1 MDLSPTHH
9 RLQDWYRVHGRH
21 HLPWRNT
28 DDPYAIYIS
37 EMMLQQTQVQTV
49 LERFY
54 HPFMTRFPTLTS
66 LAETTQE
73 DVLKM
78 WEGLGYYRRAKYV
91 YKTAQQAGNSLP
103 ATVENLMKL
112 PGIGRNTASAI
123 AAFAYHQPVA
133 IMEANIKRILHR
145 VFALESASDTI
156 LWQKAE
162 WLLDRQHPFDYNQ
175 AMMDIGSF
183 VCTVSHPKCSQCP
196 LQFICQGKENP
207 QLYPKKQVQK
217 ITPVRKKNIIV
228 FTAQD
233 LLHIRPRE
241 SELLHGLYG
250 FAEYDTDAPV
260 VFEGQAYPISLHAK
274 LGSIRQT
281 YSHFKLMADVYKIE
295 ITKRQSND
303 WRTVEEIKTLPLS
316 KADEKVVRLLH
327 FTVPPSP

>member
-103 ATVENLMKL
+103 ATVSNASCIACLHL
-112 PGIGRNTASAI
+112 NRHLIPYCGRKQS
-123 AAFAYHQPVA
+123 
-133 IMEANIKRILHR
+133 
-145 VFALESASDTI
+145 
-156 LWQKAE
+156 
-162 WLLDRQHPFDYNQ
+162 
-175 AMMDIGSF
+175 GS
-183 VCTVSHPKCSQCP
+183 SIDSIP
-196 LQFICQGKENP
+196 LI
-207 QLYPKKQVQK
+207 
-217 ITPVRKKNIIV
+217 
-228 FTAQD
+228 
-233 LLHIRPRE
+233 
-241 SELLHGLYG
+241 
-250 FAEYDTDAPV
+250 
-260 VFEGQAYPISLHAK
+260 
-274 LGSIRQT
+274 
-281 YSHFKLMADVYKIE
+281 
-295 ITKRQSND
+295 ITKQ
-303 WRTVEEIKTLPLS
+303 
-316 KADEKVVRLLH
+316 
-327 FTVPPSP
+327 